1 MTRRCPS
8 SAAHMATTSGVR
20 SDADNEGRSCQ
31 YPTDWVPL
39 CTRLKRLA
47 PRLQIHSWCQEALAL
62 PHALRHRAR
71 HPPEEG
77 SGVAMYPMAQS
88 VPPARKRLRCHHV
101 PRGTMHA
108 THQER
113 APVLPCAPGHRARH
127 LAGEGSG
134 VATHLVAPGPPTAP
148 LGAPPSTLSQTWWW
162 TLPDPPAASPRGP
175 PSTLSSNLVVDAAR
189 LIGSAPQGARHRHHL
204 QPWWWMLPDPLAV
217 PPGGSPS
224 TSSSKLGGGR
234 CRTHRQHPPRGP
246 PSTSYST
253 WVVESAGLTDSAP
266 YRGVHHRRR
275 LQPRW
280 WTLPDLPATP
290 PRGPAIDVISNLNG
304 GHCRTHRQRPQGA
317 RHQCLAATGSHC
329 QYPLPTPPRGPL
341 VDYHYW
347 ACYKQDI

>member
-1 MTRRCPS
+1 
-8 SAAHMATTSGVR
+8 MATTSGVR
-20 SDADNEGRSCQ
+20 SDADNEGRNCQ

-47 PRLQIHSWCQEALAL
+47 PRLQIHSWCQEALAP
-62 PHALRHRAR
+62 PHALRYRAH

-175 PSTLSSNLVVDAAR
+175 TIDVVF
-189 LIGSAPQGARHRHHL
+189 
-204 QPWWWMLPDPLAV
+204 
-217 PPGGSPS
+217 
-224 TSSSKLGGGR
+224 KLGGGR
-234 CRTHRQHPPRGP
+234 CQTRRQRSPKGP
-246 PSTSYST
+246 PSTSSST
-253 WVVESAGLTDSAP
+253 LVVDAVGPAGSAPRGLTI
-266 YRGVHHRRR
+266 YVFF
-275 LQPRW
+275 
-280 WTLPDLPATP
+280 
-290 PRGPAIDVISNLNG
+290 
-304 GHCRTHRQRPQGA
+304 
-317 RHQCLAATGSHC
+317 
-329 QYPLPTPPRGPL
+329 
-341 VDYHYW
+341 
-347 ACYKQDI
+347 